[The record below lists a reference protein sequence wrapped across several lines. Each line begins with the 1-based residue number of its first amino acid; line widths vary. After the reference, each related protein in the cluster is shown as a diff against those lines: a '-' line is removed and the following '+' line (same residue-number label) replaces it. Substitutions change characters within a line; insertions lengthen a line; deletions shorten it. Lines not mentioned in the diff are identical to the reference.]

1 MKHWLLGPSDGPS
14 ILQVVSVDSPL
25 LVSFVYLPLSFF
37 FVAHS
42 PLESKRKLREICDSG
57 GTIGGGGGRGEGGRS
72 RPLAFQNVG
81 SRDLHKNGNKLV
93 LQEGHARSSAF
104 VR

>member
-25 LVSFVYLPLSFF
+25 LVFFVYLLLSFF

-57 GTIGGGGGRGEGGRS
+57 GTIGGGGGEGGRGGGPD
-72 RPLAFQNVG
+72 PLHFKTSVPEIYTKMEIN
-81 SRDLHKNGNKLV
+81 
-93 LQEGHARSSAF
+93 
-104 VR
+104 